1 MISREFAE
9 HFAEEWISAWNAHD
23 FVRILSHYEDDFEMA
38 SPRIADI
45 AGEPSGVLRGKES
58 VGAYWAKGLWL
69 IPDLHFEQVGVFVGA
84 RSIAIHYRNQVGRL
98 VVETFE
104 IGASGLVAR
113 AAAHYA

>member
-45 AGEPSGVLRGKES
+45 AGEPYRVLRGKES

-69 IPDLHFEQVGVFVGA
+69 IPTCTLNKWASSSVPAASPFT
-84 RSIAIHYRNQVGRL
+84 IAIKWDDWW
-98 VVETFE
+98 
-104 IGASGLVAR
+104 
-113 AAAHYA
+113 